1 MVSAVRQGG
10 HTSTRVWPA
19 PVGAAR
25 PPPSNPPSCPRM
37 CPARTACL
45 RFSRSAAEAPPKKGR
60 ANGSARATPAAP
72 RVGTTP
78 RPAGAGWGRRMLF
91 CWLGEPGAWGIRPGG
106 GGCGPGVGLRRW
118 VWHWA
123 TDARWPASARARP
136 GPARPKHASFLL
148 LPRSPLLLL
157 PSTSA
162 TQPGFTAVRTAGY
175 KQQSGAGGGTRPGC
189 SCPPPL
195 RMWVATEKGGKRPAK
210 WGRVRAGGAGR
221 AWSRP
226 MGSLSCCAHA
236 GRLAR
241 THVGGGGGLAHCL
254 GPPPATSPQREA
266 LHRQRDR
273 REGAM

>member
-106 GGCGPGVGLRRW
+106 GGGMWAWRRVAALGVALGNGRTVAGQCTGAAGPSQAQARIFPPSAPLTPTAASFHFGHATRVHGRADSGLQAAERGGRRHAAGLLVPAASKNVGGHRKRGQKAGKVGARTGGWSWQGLVAPNGVSILLRACGAAGPHACRRGGGPG
-118 VWHWA
+118 A
-123 TDARWPASARARP
+123 
-136 GPARPKHASFLL
+136 
-148 LPRSPLLLL
+148 LPRPAARHL
-157 PSTSA
+157 PA
-162 TQPGFTAVRTAGY
+162 A
-175 KQQSGAGGGTRPGC
+175 
-189 SCPPPL
+189 
-195 RMWVATEKGGKRPAK
+195 
-210 WGRVRAGGAGR
+210 
-221 AWSRP
+221 
-226 MGSLSCCAHA
+226 
-236 GRLAR
+236 
-241 THVGGGGGLAHCL
+241 
-254 GPPPATSPQREA
+254 
-266 LHRQRDR
+266 
-273 REGAM
+273 

>member
-106 GGCGPGVGLRRW
+106 GGGDVGLASGCGAGCGTGQRTHGGRP
-118 VWHWA
+118 VHGRGRA
-123 TDARWPASARARP
+123 QPGPSTHLSSFCPAHPYCCFLPLRPRNPGSRPCGQRVTSSRAGRAEARGRVARAR
-136 GPARPKHASFLL
+136 
-148 LPRSPLLLL
+148 
-157 PSTSA
+157 
-162 TQPGFTAVRTAGY
+162 
-175 KQQSGAGGGTRPGC
+175 
-189 SCPPPL
+189 
-195 RMWVATEKGGKRPAK
+195 
-210 WGRVRAGGAGR
+210 
-221 AWSRP
+221 
-226 MGSLSCCAHA
+226 
-236 GRLAR
+236 RL
-241 THVGGGGGLAHCL
+241 
-254 GPPPATSPQREA
+254 
-266 LHRQRDR
+266 
-273 REGAM
+273 